1 MTGLAR
7 WLGVRGGEGRLVGL
21 VAATFAAVEAGRGF
35 GEIGAATLFI
45 SRFGAANLP
54 YLFVGLGIGS
64 LIVAL
69 GFGAALGR
77 VRRRSIFVGA
87 LAVVG
92 GLLLLERA
100 LLAGGDTVIPVLWL
114 TVFAAGAILATLVWT
129 LAGSVF
135 DMRQAKR
142 LYPLLTGAAI
152 AGSFLGTLAAGPA
165 SRLIGVE
172 SLVIVEAVLL
182 ALAAVFVV
190 RIAAS
195 PAGGRLTASPAGGRS
210 ITTDLRVGFDHVARS
225 PLMRLVAI
233 AYILFSILEFSVS
246 FPFLTAMSEAFPG
259 EANLATALGLLSAGV
274 TAASLVVALLIAN
287 RVYARIGVAG
297 AAIILPIIYV
307 GGFGLWLVAFSVA
320 TAALFRGVQQVAQ
333 RGISNA
339 TWSAFYNV
347 VPADRRAQVLTF
359 NDGVPGQLGIA
370 LSGLLLIAA
379 QSLLAPAQVFWLGLA
394 AAISL
399 TVIVVAIRRRYAD
412 SLVRTLRS
420 GLAEQILEGGPGISG
435 LARDTRVTQELVSG
449 LSSTDPPVRRMA
461 ATLLARID
469 AREAIA
475 DLSARADDPDPGVR
489 VAVVSALAALGSP
502 DVELV
507 AERLDDPDPA
517 VRVAAVRATA
527 TLEPARL
534 VAAADRLLADP
545 NPSVR
550 AALAGALIRC
560 GEEDRPH
567 ELLRALLESPVE
579 ADRVAGLEEVAV
591 IGGHAPSDSLAD
603 LLDDPAPQVRAA
615 SIRAISATGGDRNGL
630 GPNILA
636 AFADEALVVRQAAA
650 AAVRSLPEAPI
661 DVVAM
666 LESGSGAVQD
676 AALSALDGHGEV
688 VRPQLIAWAHG
699 QVERARM
706 LRRQQLALESAA
718 AADTP
723 DRSVSF
729 LAFLTGRRREEIEL
743 RLLSALAVL
752 GAHDASGLIRRC
764 LASGDADVR
773 AQAIEALDSIGD
785 RRLGGSIASLL
796 DEATDQ
802 RPGPREEVLRQL
814 SQDPDRWIRA
824 LALRARTDALADD
837 WRAIRAQARSDSDE
851 MVRSVTSTIAGGD
864 SPMPETVETLGE
876 IDRMLLLRR
885 VYLFADLAPE
895 DLHRV
900 AATARER
907 WYAGGEDVFV
917 EGDVGEELV
926 VILEGSVRV
935 VHRNAGDEH
944 LIRRYKAGEH
954 IGELAVLRERPRAA
968 TVIAEEPGVRS
979 LLIDG
984 QGLRAILL
992 ERPEAAMAM
1001 LATLAERLITE

>member
-339 TWSAFYNV
+339 TCS
-347 VPADRRAQVLTF
+347 
-359 NDGVPGQLGIA
+359 
-370 LSGLLLIAA
+370 
-379 QSLLAPAQVFWLGLA
+379 
-394 AAISL
+394 
-399 TVIVVAIRRRYAD
+399 
-412 SLVRTLRS
+412 
-420 GLAEQILEGGPGISG
+420 
-435 LARDTRVTQELVSG
+435 
-449 LSSTDPPVRRMA
+449 
-461 ATLLARID
+461 
-469 AREAIA
+469 
-475 DLSARADDPDPGVR
+475 
-489 VAVVSALAALGSP
+489 
-502 DVELV
+502 
-507 AERLDDPDPA
+507 
-517 VRVAAVRATA
+517 
-527 TLEPARL
+527 
-534 VAAADRLLADP
+534 
-545 NPSVR
+545 
-550 AALAGALIRC
+550 
-560 GEEDRPH
+560 
-567 ELLRALLESPVE
+567 
-579 ADRVAGLEEVAV
+579 
-591 IGGHAPSDSLAD
+591 
-603 LLDDPAPQVRAA
+603 
-615 SIRAISATGGDRNGL
+615 
-630 GPNILA
+630 
-636 AFADEALVVRQAAA
+636 
-650 AAVRSLPEAPI
+650 
-661 DVVAM
+661 
-666 LESGSGAVQD
+666 
-676 AALSALDGHGEV
+676 
-688 VRPQLIAWAHG
+688 
-699 QVERARM
+699 
-706 LRRQQLALESAA
+706 
-718 AADTP
+718 
-723 DRSVSF
+723 
-729 LAFLTGRRREEIEL
+729 
-743 RLLSALAVL
+743 
-752 GAHDASGLIRRC
+752 
-764 LASGDADVR
+764 
-773 AQAIEALDSIGD
+773 
-785 RRLGGSIASLL
+785 
-796 DEATDQ
+796 
-802 RPGPREEVLRQL
+802 
-814 SQDPDRWIRA
+814 
-824 LALRARTDALADD
+824 
-837 WRAIRAQARSDSDE
+837 
-851 MVRSVTSTIAGGD
+851 
-864 SPMPETVETLGE
+864 
-876 IDRMLLLRR
+876 
-885 VYLFADLAPE
+885 
-895 DLHRV
+895 
-900 AATARER
+900 
-907 WYAGGEDVFV
+907 
-917 EGDVGEELV
+917 
-926 VILEGSVRV
+926 
-935 VHRNAGDEH
+935 
-944 LIRRYKAGEH
+944 
-954 IGELAVLRERPRAA
+954 
-968 TVIAEEPGVRS
+968 
-979 LLIDG
+979 
-984 QGLRAILL
+984 
-992 ERPEAAMAM
+992 
-1001 LATLAERLITE
+1001 